1 MAKEEKPMRIVIEN
15 LPKDV
20 SEDEIREALRPF
32 AEVGTIKLIKEGSA
46 PAALV
51 EVETREKAWA
61 LVGRINGHF
70 YKGRWI
76 AAWVP
81 LWND

>member
-1 MAKEEKPMRIVIEN
+1 MRIVIEN

-20 SEDEIREALRPF
+20 SEEEVREALRPF

-46 PAALV
+46 PTTLV
-51 EVETREKAWA
+51 EVESRELADA
-61 LVGRINGHF
+61 LVRRINGHL
-70 YKGRWI
+70 YKGRKI

-81 LWND
+81 MWND

>member
-1 MAKEEKPMRIVIEN
+1 MRIVIEN
-15 LPKDV
+15 LPTEV
-20 SEDEIREALRPF
+20 SEAEIREALRPF

-46 PAALV
+46 PATLV
-51 EVETREKAWA
+51 EVETRERANA

-70 YKGRWI
+70 YKGKKI
-76 AAWVP
+76 AAWAP

>member
-1 MAKEEKPMRIVIEN
+1 MRIVIEN

-20 SEDEIREALRPF
+20 SEEEIREALRPF
-32 AEVGTIKLIKEGSA
+32 AEVGTIKLIKVGSA
-46 PAALV
+46 PARLV
-51 EVETREKAWA
+51 EVETHEQANA

-70 YKGRWI
+70 YKGKRI

-81 LWND
+81 MWNG